1 MPLIVHDYLGVGHDL
16 SKGAFDSVSI
26 SKPGAASQFLSKFLP
41 KNFAESWK
49 QLSTD
54 YRTAVKSYEPSMWTK
69 LWRSIPTVVQ
79 KGASKYKLARPL
91 IQKFIASIA
100 AKDPRVG
107 AVVAAA
113 EVGLGSLL
121 DNWGDQAGTKTI
133 RAKKGQWIFI
143 ESTESHHRRMV
154 GKMLTPG
161 ADLEETNF
169 KHKAKHSEHV
179 PVKLSTKI
187 HDPSKKTKG
196 RPKSVSLG
204 FFIEPT
210 SKNRVSVFSLDLGR
224 AEEIEISQLLECAP
238 SVAARLDSDERLST
252 LRELYFYKYD
262 GMAPTKSKV
271 MSKPFF
277 PGKRVRYK
285 GGSYILLF
293 NKHGKSLIEDGNGK
307 TLVVDTTLLRRG
319 FGDSTPGEYDNGF
332 QTAGKNNLYIGQWVY
347 VPARNQTR
355 FRFDATVELAV
366 IHQIAPED
374 RCYVFLA
381 LDGAV
386 YTVHDNVIQP
396 LSKHFQELYNAKKTF
411 ALFREAAIGGTKATE
426 RFSLGASDI
435 SVCVGKDY
443 SDAITNTL
451 EIPYS
456 KALKDYANSGGKTES
471 RGKATGDNNK
481 DTLDRNAEM
490 REKGMSS
497 EDLHAPGQT
506 HYQTERS
513 TVTGTVV
520 VGLAIAAMAFALYAA

>member
-1 MPLIVHDYLGVGHDL
+1 MPLILHDYLGVGHDL

-54 YRTAVKSYEPSMWTK
+54 YRTTVKSYEPSMWTK
-69 LWRSIPTVVQ
+69 LRSSIPTLVQ

-113 EVGLGSLL
+113 EIGLGSLL

-143 ESTESHHRRMV
+143 ESTESHHRRML
-154 GKMLTPG
+154 GKMNTPG
-161 ADLEETNF
+161 ADIEETNF

-179 PVKLSTKI
+179 PVSLSEKI
-187 HDPSKKTKG
+187 HDPSKKTN

-210 SKNRVSVFSLDLGR
+210 TKNRVSVFSLDLGR
-224 AEEIEISQLLECAP
+224 AEEIEISQLLECDSA
-238 SVAARLDSDERLST
+238 VAARLDSDERLST

-262 GMAPTKSKV
+262 GMAPTKEKV
-271 MSKPFF
+271 MPKPFF

-285 GGSYILLF
+285 GGSYILIL

-307 TLVVDTTLLRRG
+307 TLVVDTSLLERG

-332 QTAGKNNLYIGQWVY
+332 QTVGKNNLYIGQWVY
-347 VPARNQTR
+347 CPARNWVR
-355 FRFDATVELAV
+355 LKFDAEVELAV

-381 LDGAV
+381 IDGEV
-386 YTVHDNVIQP
+386 YTVDDNMIQP
-396 LSKHFQELYNAKKTF
+396 LNKHFQELYNAKKTF
-411 ALFREAAIGGTKATE
+411 KLFREAAIGGTKATE
-426 RFSLGASDI
+426 RFSLGTSDI

-443 SDAITNTL
+443 SDALTL
-451 EIPYS
+451 EIPYA
-456 KALKDYANSGGKTES
+456 KALDDYANSGKTET
-471 RGKATGDNNK
+471 RGKAVGNNYK
-481 DTLDRNAEM
+481 DTLEKNAEM
-490 REKGMSS
+490 REKGMSAK
-497 EDLHAPGQT
+497 DLDAPGKT
-506 HYQTERS
+506 HYQTETS
-513 TVTGTVV
+513 SVTGTVV
-520 VGLAIAAMAFALYAA
+520 VGLAIAALAFALYGA